1 MKKQQLIGLLGLL
14 MMSMVGLIIG
24 VVADDGDEPV
34 TNTTEIE
41 AVIEEPVEVEEIQ
54 EEIVEEAVIEE
65 PEEEVEQVVEEPTE
79 PEVVEEE
86 ETSTFDP
93 DELQYYLT
101 TTLSDAEYQAYFDE
115 IIVDKET
122 LTIREIEFD
131 AHIMFVNQS
140 EKYKTRCELMLASG
154 DYNEDGSFSGPYI
167 KTRDIAYI
175 DLEGAHEGSNVR
187 VRATIDGYDM
197 DGGYLKITI
206 RDITLR

>member
-14 MMSMVGLIIG
+14 MMSFVGLFIAS
-24 VVADDGDEPV
+24 VAEDDEPV
-34 TNTTEIE
+34 TNKTEIE
-41 AVIEEPVEVEEIQ
+41 TVIEEPVEAEEIQ
-54 EEIVEEAVIEE
+54 EEIIEEAEIEE
-65 PEEEVEQVVEEPTE
+65 PEEEVEQVVEEQ
-79 PEVVEEE
+79 VDM
-86 ETSTFDP
+86 FDY
-93 DELQYYLT
+93 DALEYYLT
-101 TTLSDAEYQAYFDE
+101 TNLTDSEYQAYFDE
-115 IIVDKET
+115 IAVDDKT
-122 LTIREIEFD
+122 LTVREIEFD

-154 DYNEDGSFSGPYI
+154 DYNEDGSFTGPYI

>member
-14 MMSMVGLIIG
+14 MMSFVGLTIAC
-24 VVADDGDEPV
+24 VADDEEPV
-34 TNTTEIE
+34 TNKTEIE
-41 AVIEEPVEVEEIQ
+41 TVIEEPVEVEEIQ
-54 EEIVEEAVIEE
+54 KDIVEEAVIEE
-65 PEEEVEQVVEEPTE
+65 PEEEVEQVVEEQ
-79 PEVVEEE
+79 VDM
-86 ETSTFDP
+86 FDY
-93 DELQYYLT
+93 DALEYYLT
-101 TTLSDAEYQAYFDE
+101 TNLTDSEYQAYFDE
-115 IIVDKET
+115 IAVDDKT
-122 LTIREIEFD
+122 LTVREIEFD

-175 DLEGAHEGSNVR
+175 DLDGAHEGSNVR

-206 RDITLR
+206 RDIALR

>member
-14 MMSMVGLIIG
+14 MMSFVGLTIAC
-24 VVADDGDEPV
+24 VADDDEPV
-34 TNTTEIE
+34 TNITEIE
-41 AVIEEPVEVEEIQ
+41 TVIEEPVEVEEIQ
-54 EEIVEEAVIEE
+54 EDIVEEAVIEE
-65 PEEEVEQVVEEPTE
+65 SEEEVEQVVEEQ
-79 PEVVEEE
+79 VDM
-86 ETSTFDP
+86 FDY
-93 DELQYYLT
+93 DALEYYLT
-101 TTLSDAEYQAYFDE
+101 TNLTDSEYQAYFDE
-115 IIVDKET
+115 IAVDDKT
-122 LTIREIEFD
+122 LTVREIEFD

-154 DYNEDGSFSGPYI
+154 DYNEDGSFTGPYI

>member
-14 MMSMVGLIIG
+14 MMSFVGLFIAS
-24 VVADDGDEPV
+24 VADDEEPV
-34 TNTTEIE
+34 TNKTEIE
-41 AVIEEPVEVEEIQ
+41 TVIEEPVEVEEIQ
-54 EEIVEEAVIEE
+54 EEIVEEEVIEE
-65 PEEEVEQVVEEPTE
+65 PEEEVEQVVEEQ
-79 PEVVEEE
+79 VDM
-86 ETSTFDP
+86 FDY
-93 DELQYYLT
+93 DALEYYLT
-101 TTLSDAEYQAYFDE
+101 TNLTDSEYQAYFDE
-115 IIVDKET
+115 IAVDDKT
-122 LTIREIEFD
+122 LTVREIEFD

-154 DYNEDGSFSGPYI
+154 DYNEDGSFTGPYI

>member
-1 MKKQQLIGLLGLL
+1 MKKQQLIGLLGLI
-14 MMSMVGLIIG
+14 MMSFVGLFIAS
-24 VVADDGDEPV
+24 VADDEEPV
-34 TNTTEIE
+34 TNKTEIE
-41 AVIEEPVEVEEIQ
+41 TVIEEPVEVEEIQ

-65 PEEEVEQVVEEPTE
+65 PEEEVEQVVEEQ
-79 PEVVEEE
+79 VDM
-86 ETSTFDP
+86 FDY
-93 DELQYYLT
+93 DALEYYLT
-101 TTLSDAEYQAYFDE
+101 TNLTDSEYQAYFDE
-115 IIVDKET
+115 IAVDDKT
-122 LTIREIEFD
+122 LTVREIEFD

>member
-14 MMSMVGLIIG
+14 MMSFVGLFIAS
-24 VVADDGDEPV
+24 VAEDDEPV
-34 TNTTEIE
+34 TNKTEIE
-41 AVIEEPVEVEEIQ
+41 TVIEEPVEVEEIQ

-65 PEEEVEQVVEEPTE
+65 PEEEVEQVVEEQ
-79 PEVVEEE
+79 VDM
-86 ETSTFDP
+86 FDY
-93 DELQYYLT
+93 DALEYYLT
-101 TTLSDAEYQAYFDE
+101 TNLTDSEYQAYFDE
-115 IIVDKET
+115 IAVDDKT
-122 LTIREIEFD
+122 LTVREIEFD

-154 DYNEDGSFSGPYI
+154 DYNEDGSFTGPYI

>member
-14 MMSMVGLIIG
+14 MMSFVGLFIAS
-24 VVADDGDEPV
+24 VAEDDEPV
-34 TNTTEIE
+34 TNKTEIE
-41 AVIEEPVEVEEIQ
+41 TVIEEPVEVEEIQ

-65 PEEEVEQVVEEPTE
+65 PEEEVEQVVEEQ
-79 PEVVEEE
+79 VDM
-86 ETSTFDP
+86 FDY
-93 DELQYYLT
+93 DALEYYLT
-101 TTLSDAEYQAYFDE
+101 TNLTDSEYQAYFDE
-115 IIVDKET
+115 IAVDDKT
-122 LTIREIEFD
+122 LTVREIEFD

-154 DYNEDGSFSGPYI
+154 DYNEDGSFTGPYI

-206 RDITLR
+206 RDISLR

>member
-14 MMSMVGLIIG
+14 MMSFVGLFIAS
-24 VVADDGDEPV
+24 VADDEEPV
-34 TNTTEIE
+34 TNKTEIE
-41 AVIEEPVEVEEIQ
+41 TVIEEPVEVEEIQ
-54 EEIVEEAVIEE
+54 EDIVEEAVIEE
-65 PEEEVEQVVEEPTE
+65 PEEEVEQVVEEQ
-79 PEVVEEE
+79 VDM
-86 ETSTFDP
+86 FDY
-93 DELQYYLT
+93 DALEYYLT
-101 TTLSDAEYQAYFDE
+101 TNLTDAEYQAYFDE
-115 IIVDKET
+115 IAVDDKT
-122 LTIREIEFD
+122 LTVREIEFD

-154 DYNEDGSFSGPYI
+154 DYNEDGSFTGPYI

>member
-14 MMSMVGLIIG
+14 MMSFVGLFIAS
-24 VVADDGDEPV
+24 VADDEEPV
-34 TNTTEIE
+34 TNKTEIE
-41 AVIEEPVEVEEIQ
+41 TVIEEPVEVEEVQ

-65 PEEEVEQVVEEPTE
+65 PEEEVEQVVEEQ
-79 PEVVEEE
+79 VDM
-86 ETSTFDP
+86 FDY
-93 DELQYYLT
+93 DALEYYLT
-101 TTLSDAEYQAYFDE
+101 TNLTDSEYQAYFDE
-115 IIVDKET
+115 IAVDDKT
-122 LTIREIEFD
+122 LTVREIEFD

>member
-14 MMSMVGLIIG
+14 MMSFVGLTIAC
-24 VVADDGDEPV
+24 VADDEEPV
-34 TNTTEIE
+34 TNKTEIE
-41 AVIEEPVEVEEIQ
+41 TVIEEPVEVEEIQ

-65 PEEEVEQVVEEPTE
+65 PEEEVEQVVEEQ
-79 PEVVEEE
+79 VDM
-86 ETSTFDP
+86 FDY
-93 DELQYYLT
+93 DALEYYLT
-101 TTLSDAEYQAYFDE
+101 TNLTDSEYQAYFDE
-115 IIVDKET
+115 IAIDDKT
-122 LTIREIEFD
+122 STVREIEFD

>member
-14 MMSMVGLIIG
+14 MMSFVGLTIAC
-24 VVADDGDEPV
+24 VADDEEPV
-34 TNTTEIE
+34 TNKTEIE
-41 AVIEEPVEVEEIQ
+41 TVIEEPVKVEEIQ

-65 PEEEVEQVVEEPTE
+65 PEEEVEQVVEEQ
-79 PEVVEEE
+79 VDM
-86 ETSTFDP
+86 FDY
-93 DELQYYLT
+93 DALEYYLT
-101 TTLSDAEYQAYFDE
+101 TNLTDSEYQAYFDE
-115 IIVDKET
+115 IAVDDKT
-122 LTIREIEFD
+122 LTVREIEFD

>member
-14 MMSMVGLIIG
+14 MMSFVGLTIAC
-24 VVADDGDEPV
+24 VADDEEPV
-34 TNTTEIE
+34 TNKTEIE
-41 AVIEEPVEVEEIQ
+41 TVIEEPVEVEEIQ

-65 PEEEVEQVVEEPTE
+65 PEEEVEQVVEEQ
-79 PEVVEEE
+79 VDM
-86 ETSTFDP
+86 FDY
-93 DELQYYLT
+93 DALEYYLT
-101 TTLSDAEYQAYFDE
+101 TNLTDSEYQAYFDE
-115 IIVDKET
+115 IAVDDKT
-122 LTIREIEFD
+122 LTVREIEFD

-154 DYNEDGSFSGPYI
+154 DYNEDGSFTGPYI

>member
-14 MMSMVGLIIG
+14 MMSFVGLFIAS
-24 VVADDGDEPV
+24 VADDEEPV
-34 TNTTEIE
+34 TNKTEIE
-41 AVIEEPVEVEEIQ
+41 TVIEEPVEVEEIQ
-54 EEIVEEAVIEE
+54 EEIVEEAAIEE
-65 PEEEVEQVVEEPTE
+65 PEEEVEQVVEEQ
-79 PEVVEEE
+79 VDM
-86 ETSTFDP
+86 FDY
-93 DELQYYLT
+93 DALEYYLT
-101 TTLSDAEYQAYFDE
+101 TNLTDSEYQAYFDE
-115 IIVDKET
+115 IAIDDKT
-122 LTIREIEFD
+122 LTVREIEFD

-154 DYNEDGSFSGPYI
+154 DYNEDGSFTGPYI

>member
-14 MMSMVGLIIG
+14 MMSFVGLFIAS
-24 VVADDGDEPV
+24 VADDEEPV
-34 TNTTEIE
+34 TNKTEIE
-41 AVIEEPVEVEEIQ
+41 TVIEEPVEVEEIQ

-65 PEEEVEQVVEEPTE
+65 PEEEVEQVVEEQ
-79 PEVVEEE
+79 VDM
-86 ETSTFDP
+86 FDY
-93 DELQYYLT
+93 DALEYYLT
-101 TTLSDAEYQAYFDE
+101 TNLTDSEYQAYFDE
-115 IIVDKET
+115 IAVDDKT
-122 LTIREIEFD
+122 LTVREIEFD

-197 DGGYLKITI
+197 DGGYLKIAI

>member
-14 MMSMVGLIIG
+14 MMSFVGLFIAS
-24 VVADDGDEPV
+24 VADDEEPV
-34 TNTTEIE
+34 TNKTEIE
-41 AVIEEPVEVEEIQ
+41 TVIEEPVEVEEIQ
-54 EEIVEEAVIEE
+54 EDIVEEAVIEE
-65 PEEEVEQVVEEPTE
+65 PEEEVEQVIEEQ
-79 PEVVEEE
+79 VDM
-86 ETSTFDP
+86 FDY
-93 DELQYYLT
+93 DALEYYLT
-101 TTLSDAEYQAYFDE
+101 TNLTDSEYQAYFDE
-115 IIVDKET
+115 IAVDDKT
-122 LTIREIEFD
+122 LTVREIEFD

-154 DYNEDGSFSGPYI
+154 DYNEDGSFTGPYI

>member
-14 MMSMVGLIIG
+14 MMSFVGLFIAS
-24 VVADDGDEPV
+24 VAEDDEPV
-34 TNTTEIE
+34 TNKTEIE
-41 AVIEEPVEVEEIQ
+41 TVIEEPVEVEEIQ

-65 PEEEVEQVVEEPTE
+65 PEEEVEVVEEPTE

-115 IIVDKET
+115 IIVDKST

-154 DYNEDGSFSGPYI
+154 DYNEDGSFTGPYI

-175 DLEGAHEGSNVR
+175 DLDGAHEGSNVR

-206 RDITLR
+206 RDIALR

>member
-14 MMSMVGLIIG
+14 MMSFVGLFIAS
-24 VVADDGDEPV
+24 VADDEEPV
-34 TNTTEIE
+34 TNKTEIE
-41 AVIEEPVEVEEIQ
+41 TVIEEPVKVEEIQ

-65 PEEEVEQVVEEPTE
+65 PEEEVEQVVEEQ
-79 PEVVEEE
+79 VDM
-86 ETSTFDP
+86 FDY
-93 DELQYYLT
+93 DALEYYLT
-101 TTLSDAEYQAYFDE
+101 TNLTDSEYQAYFDE
-115 IIVDKET
+115 IAIDDKT
-122 LTIREIEFD
+122 LTVREIEFD

-154 DYNEDGSFSGPYI
+154 DYNEDGSFTGPYI

>member
-14 MMSMVGLIIG
+14 MMSFVGLFISS
-24 VVADDGDEPV
+24 VADDEEPV
-34 TNTTEIE
+34 TNKTEIE
-41 AVIEEPVEVEEIQ
+41 TVIEEPVEVEEIQ

-65 PEEEVEQVVEEPTE
+65 PEEEVEQVVEEQ
-79 PEVVEEE
+79 VDM
-86 ETSTFDP
+86 FDY
-93 DELQYYLT
+93 DALEYYLT
-101 TTLSDAEYQAYFDE
+101 TNLTDSEYQAYFDE
-115 IIVDKET
+115 IAIDDKT
-122 LTIREIEFD
+122 LTVREIEFD

>member
-14 MMSMVGLIIG
+14 MMSFVGLFIAS
-24 VVADDGDEPV
+24 VAEDDEPV
-34 TNTTEIE
+34 TNKTEIE
-41 AVIEEPVEVEEIQ
+41 TVIEEPVEVEEIQ

-65 PEEEVEQVVEEPTE
+65 PEEEVEQVVEEQ
-79 PEVVEEE
+79 VDM
-86 ETSTFDP
+86 FDY
-93 DELQYYLT
+93 DALEYYLT
-101 TTLSDAEYQAYFDE
+101 TNLTDSEYQAYFDE
-115 IIVDKET
+115 IAVDDKT
-122 LTIREIEFD
+122 LTVREIEFD

-154 DYNEDGSFSGPYI
+154 DYNEDGSFTGPYI

-175 DLEGAHEGSNVR
+175 DLDGAHEGSNVR

>member
-14 MMSMVGLIIG
+14 MMSFVGLTIAC
-24 VVADDGDEPV
+24 VADDEEPV
-34 TNTTEIE
+34 TNKTEI
-41 AVIEEPVEVEEIQ
+41 
-54 EEIVEEAVIEE
+54 EAVIEE
-65 PEEEVEQVVEEPTE
+65 PEEEVEQVIEEQ
-79 PEVVEEE
+79 VDM
-86 ETSTFDP
+86 FDY
-93 DELQYYLT
+93 DALEYYLT
-101 TTLSDAEYQAYFDE
+101 TNLTDSEYQAYFDE
-115 IIVDKET
+115 IAIDDKT
-122 LTIREIEFD
+122 LTVREIEFD

-154 DYNEDGSFSGPYI
+154 DYNEDGSFTGPYI

>member
-14 MMSMVGLIIG
+14 MMSFVGLTIAC
-24 VVADDGDEPV
+24 VADDEEPV
-34 TNTTEIE
+34 TNKTEIE
-41 AVIEEPVEVEEIQ
+41 TVIEEPVEVEEIQ
-54 EEIVEEAVIEE
+54 EDIIEEAVIEE
-65 PEEEVEQVVEEPTE
+65 PEEEVEQVVEEQ
-79 PEVVEEE
+79 VDM
-86 ETSTFDP
+86 FDY
-93 DELQYYLT
+93 DALEYYLT
-101 TTLSDAEYQAYFDE
+101 TNLTDSEYQAYFDE
-115 IIVDKET
+115 IAVDDKT
-122 LTIREIEFD
+122 LTVREIEFD

-206 RDITLR
+206 RDIALR

>member
-14 MMSMVGLIIG
+14 MMSFVGLFIAS
-24 VVADDGDEPV
+24 VADDEEPV
-34 TNTTEIE
+34 TNKTEIKT
-41 AVIEEPVEVEEIQ
+41 VIEEPAKVEEIQ
-54 EEIVEEAVIEE
+54 EEIVEEAAIEE
-65 PEEEVEQVVEEPTE
+65 PEEEVEQVVEEQ
-79 PEVVEEE
+79 VDM
-86 ETSTFDP
+86 FDY
-93 DELQYYLT
+93 DALEYYLT
-101 TTLSDAEYQAYFDE
+101 TNLTDSEYQAYFDE
-115 IIVDKET
+115 IAIDDKT
-122 LTIREIEFD
+122 LTVREIEFD

-154 DYNEDGSFSGPYI
+154 DYNEDGSFTGPYI

-206 RDITLR
+206 KNITLR

>member
-14 MMSMVGLIIG
+14 MMSFVGLFIAS
-24 VVADDGDEPV
+24 VADDEEPV
-34 TNTTEIE
+34 TNKTEIE
-41 AVIEEPVEVEEIQ
+41 TVIEEPVEVEEIQ

-65 PEEEVEQVVEEPTE
+65 PEEEVEQVVEEQ
-79 PEVVEEE
+79 VDM
-86 ETSTFDP
+86 FDY
-93 DELQYYLT
+93 DALEYYLT
-101 TTLSDAEYQAYFDE
+101 TNLTDSEYQAYFDE
-115 IIVDKET
+115 IAVDDKT
-122 LTIREIEFD
+122 LTVREIEFD

-154 DYNEDGSFSGPYI
+154 DYNEDGLFSGPYI

>member
-14 MMSMVGLIIG
+14 MMSFVGLFIAS
-24 VVADDGDEPV
+24 VADDEEPV
-34 TNTTEIE
+34 TNKTEIE
-41 AVIEEPVEVEEIQ
+41 TVIEEPVEVEEIQ

-65 PEEEVEQVVEEPTE
+65 PEEEVEQVVEEQ
-79 PEVVEEE
+79 VDM
-86 ETSTFDP
+86 FDY
-93 DELQYYLT
+93 DALEYYLT
-101 TTLSDAEYQAYFDE
+101 TNLTDSEYQAYFDE
-115 IIVDKET
+115 IAVDDKT
-122 LTIREIEFD
+122 LTVREIEYD
-131 AHIMFVNQS
+131 AHIMFENQS

>member
-14 MMSMVGLIIG
+14 MMSFVGLFIAS
-24 VVADDGDEPV
+24 VADDEEPV
-34 TNTTEIE
+34 TNKTEIE
-41 AVIEEPVEVEEIQ
+41 TVIEEPVEVEEIQ
-54 EEIVEEAVIEE
+54 EDIIEEAEIEE
-65 PEEEVEQVVEEPTE
+65 PEEEVEQVVEEQ
-79 PEVVEEE
+79 VDM
-86 ETSTFDP
+86 FDY
-93 DELQYYLT
+93 DALEYYLT
-101 TTLSDAEYQAYFDE
+101 TNLTDSEYQAYFDE
-115 IIVDKET
+115 IAVDDKT
-122 LTIREIEFD
+122 LTVREIEFD

-154 DYNEDGSFSGPYI
+154 DYNEDGSFTGPYI

>member
-14 MMSMVGLIIG
+14 MMSFVGLTIASI
-24 VVADDGDEPV
+24 ADDEEPV

-41 AVIEEPVEVEEIQ
+41 TVIEEPVEAEEIQ
-54 EEIVEEAVIEE
+54 EEIIEEAEIEE
-65 PEEEVEQVVEEPTE
+65 PEEEVEQVVEEQ
-79 PEVVEEE
+79 VDM
-86 ETSTFDP
+86 FDY
-93 DELQYYLT
+93 DALEYYLT
-101 TTLSDAEYQAYFDE
+101 TNLTDSEYQAYFDE
-115 IIVDKET
+115 IAVDDKT
-122 LTIREIEFD
+122 LTVREIEFD

-154 DYNEDGSFSGPYI
+154 DYNEDGSFTGPYI

-206 RDITLR
+206 RDIALR

>member
-14 MMSMVGLIIG
+14 MMSFVGLFIAS
-24 VVADDGDEPV
+24 VADDEEPV
-34 TNTTEIE
+34 MNKTEIE
-41 AVIEEPVEVEEIQ
+41 TVIEEPVEVEEIQ

-65 PEEEVEQVVEEPTE
+65 PEEEVEQVVEEQ
-79 PEVVEEE
+79 VDM
-86 ETSTFDP
+86 FDY
-93 DELQYYLT
+93 DALEYYLT
-101 TTLSDAEYQAYFDE
+101 TNLTDSEYQAYFDE
-115 IIVDKET
+115 IAVDDKT
-122 LTIREIEFD
+122 LTVREIEFD

>member
-14 MMSMVGLIIG
+14 MMSFVGLTIAC
-24 VVADDGDEPV
+24 VADDEEPV
-34 TNTTEIE
+34 TNKTEIE
-41 AVIEEPVEVEEIQ
+41 TVIEEPVEVEEIQ
-54 EEIVEEAVIEE
+54 EEIIEEAVIEE
-65 PEEEVEQVVEEPTE
+65 PEEEVEQVVEEQ
-79 PEVVEEE
+79 VDM
-86 ETSTFDP
+86 FDY
-93 DELQYYLT
+93 DALEYYLT
-101 TTLSDAEYQAYFDE
+101 TNLTDSEYQAYFDE
-115 IIVDKET
+115 IAIDDKT
-122 LTIREIEFD
+122 LTVREIEFD

>member
-14 MMSMVGLIIG
+14 MMSFVGLTIAS
-24 VVADDGDEPV
+24 VAEDDEPV
-34 TNTTEIE
+34 TNKTEIE
-41 AVIEEPVEVEEIQ
+41 TVIEEPVEVEEIQ
-54 EEIVEEAVIEE
+54 KEIVEEAVIEE
-65 PEEEVEQVVEEPTE
+65 PEEEVEQVVEEQ
-79 PEVVEEE
+79 VDM
-86 ETSTFDP
+86 FDY
-93 DELQYYLT
+93 DALEYYLT
-101 TTLSDAEYQAYFDE
+101 TNLTDSEYQAYFDE
-115 IIVDKET
+115 IAVDETT
-122 LTIREIEFD
+122 LTVREIEFD

-154 DYNEDGSFSGPYI
+154 DYNEDGSFTGPYI

>member
-14 MMSMVGLIIG
+14 MMSFVGLTIAC
-24 VVADDGDEPV
+24 VADDDEPV

-41 AVIEEPVEVEEIQ
+41 TVIEEPVKVEEIQ

-65 PEEEVEQVVEEPTE
+65 PEEEVEQVVEEQ
-79 PEVVEEE
+79 VDM
-86 ETSTFDP
+86 FDY
-93 DELQYYLT
+93 DALEYYLT
-101 TTLSDAEYQAYFDE
+101 TNLTDSEYQAYFDE
-115 IIVDKET
+115 IAVDDKT
-122 LTIREIEFD
+122 LTVREIEFD

-154 DYNEDGSFSGPYI
+154 DYNEDGSFTGPYI

-206 RDITLR
+206 RDITVR

>member
-14 MMSMVGLIIG
+14 MMSFVGLFIAS
-24 VVADDGDEPV
+24 VADDEEPV
-34 TNTTEIE
+34 TNKTEIE
-41 AVIEEPVEVEEIQ
+41 TVIEEPVEVEEIQ
-54 EEIVEEAVIEE
+54 KDIVEEEVIEE
-65 PEEEVEQVVEEPTE
+65 PEEEVEQVVEEQ
-79 PEVVEEE
+79 VDM
-86 ETSTFDP
+86 FDY
-93 DELQYYLT
+93 DALEYYLT
-101 TTLSDAEYQAYFDE
+101 TNLTDSEYQAYFDE
-115 IIVDKET
+115 IAVDDKT
-122 LTIREIEFD
+122 LTVREIEFD

-154 DYNEDGSFSGPYI
+154 DYNEDGSFTGPYI

>member
-14 MMSMVGLIIG
+14 MMSFVGLFIAS
-24 VVADDGDEPV
+24 VADDEEPV
-34 TNTTEIE
+34 TNKTEIE
-41 AVIEEPVEVEEIQ
+41 TVIEEPVEVEEIQ

-65 PEEEVEQVVEEPTE
+65 PEEEVEQVVEEQ
-79 PEVVEEE
+79 VDM
-86 ETSTFDP
+86 FDY
-93 DELQYYLT
+93 DALEYYLT
-101 TTLSDAEYQAYFDE
+101 TNLTDSEYQAYFDE
-115 IIVDKET
+115 IAVDDKT
-122 LTIREIEFD
+122 LTVREIEFD

-154 DYNEDGSFSGPYI
+154 DYNEDGSFTGPYI

-206 RDITLR
+206 RYITLR

>member
-14 MMSMVGLIIG
+14 MMSFVGLFIAS
-24 VVADDGDEPV
+24 VADDEEPV
-34 TNTTEIE
+34 TNKTEIE
-41 AVIEEPVEVEEIQ
+41 TVIEEPVEVEEIQ

-65 PEEEVEQVVEEPTE
+65 PVEEVEQVVEEQ
-79 PEVVEEE
+79 VDM
-86 ETSTFDP
+86 FDY
-93 DELQYYLT
+93 DALEYYLT
-101 TTLSDAEYQAYFDE
+101 TNLTDSEYQAYFDE
-115 IIVDKET
+115 IAVDDKT
-122 LTIREIEFD
+122 LTVREIEFD

-154 DYNEDGSFSGPYI
+154 DYNEDGSFTGPYI

-175 DLEGAHEGSNVR
+175 DLDGAHEGSNVR

>member
-14 MMSMVGLIIG
+14 MMSFVGLFIAS
-24 VVADDGDEPV
+24 VAEDEEPV
-34 TNTTEIE
+34 TNKTEIE
-41 AVIEEPVEVEEIQ
+41 TVIEEPVEVEEIQ

-65 PEEEVEQVVEEPTE
+65 PEEEVEQVVEEQ
-79 PEVVEEE
+79 VDM
-86 ETSTFDP
+86 FDY
-93 DELQYYLT
+93 DALEYYLT
-101 TTLSDAEYQAYFDE
+101 TNLTDAEYQAYFDE
-115 IIVDKET
+115 IAVDDKT
-122 LTIREIEFD
+122 LTVREIEFD

>member
-14 MMSMVGLIIG
+14 MMSFVGLFIAS
-24 VVADDGDEPV
+24 VAEDDEPV
-34 TNTTEIE
+34 MNKTEIE
-41 AVIEEPVEVEEIQ
+41 TVIEEPVEVEEIQ
-54 EEIVEEAVIEE
+54 EDIVEEAVIEE
-65 PEEEVEQVVEEPTE
+65 PEEEVEQVVEEQ
-79 PEVVEEE
+79 VDM
-86 ETSTFDP
+86 FDY
-93 DELQYYLT
+93 DALEYYLT
-101 TTLSDAEYQAYFDE
+101 TNLTDSEYQAYFDE
-115 IIVDKET
+115 IAVDDKT
-122 LTIREIEFD
+122 LTVREIEFD

-154 DYNEDGSFSGPYI
+154 DYNEDGSFTGPYI

-175 DLEGAHEGSNVR
+175 DLDGAHEGSNVR

>member
-14 MMSMVGLIIG
+14 MMSFVGLFIAS
-24 VVADDGDEPV
+24 VADDEEPV
-34 TNTTEIE
+34 TNKTDIE
-41 AVIEEPVEVEEIQ
+41 TVIEEPVEVEEIQ

-65 PEEEVEQVVEEPTE
+65 PEEEVEQVVEEQ
-79 PEVVEEE
+79 VDM
-86 ETSTFDP
+86 FDY
-93 DELQYYLT
+93 DALEYYLT
-101 TTLSDAEYQAYFDE
+101 TNLTDSEYQAYFDE
-115 IIVDKET
+115 IAIDDKT
-122 LTIREIEFD
+122 LTVREIEFD

-154 DYNEDGSFSGPYI
+154 DYNEDGSFTGPYI

>member
-14 MMSMVGLIIG
+14 MMSFVGLFIAS
-24 VVADDGDEPV
+24 VADDEEPV
-34 TNTTEIE
+34 TNKTEIE
-41 AVIEEPVEVEEIQ
+41 TVIEEPVEVEEIQ
-54 EEIVEEAVIEE
+54 KDIVEEAVTEE
-65 PEEEVEQVVEEPTE
+65 PEEEVEQVVEEQ
-79 PEVVEEE
+79 VDM
-86 ETSTFDP
+86 FDY
-93 DELQYYLT
+93 DALEYYLT
-101 TTLSDAEYQAYFDE
+101 TNLTDSEYQAYFDE
-115 IIVDKET
+115 IAIDDKT
-122 LTIREIEFD
+122 LTVREIEFD
-131 AHIMFVNQS
+131 AHIIFVNQS

>member
-41 AVIEEPVEVEEIQ
+41 TVIEEPVEVEEIQ

-86 ETSTFDP
+86 TSTFDP

-115 IIVDKET
+115 IAIDKAA
-122 LTIREIEFD
+122 LTVREIEFD

-206 RDITLR
+206 RDIALR